1 MSKDSENENE
11 RLGREWM
18 ASEHWGGWRVG
29 MTGADKDGYRFVVVG
44 TDEGEVYIYESDAF
58 SAPYALSTR
67 APVWPDLT
75 HPGTRA
81 FLLEDVRRAWG
92 DEGIGNKRFIERDG
106 GSGWRVEP
114 SHGATIAVTEC
125 GGTEQAALIA
135 ALRAAPEKTK

>member
-11 RLGREWM
+11 RLAREWM
-18 ASEHWGGWRVG
+18 ASENWGGWRVG

-81 FLLEDVRRAWG
+81 FLLEDVRRAWAS
-92 DEGIGNKRFIERDG
+92 EGAVNWE
-106 GSGWRVEP
+106 SGPEWHYVVRP
-114 SHGATIAVTEC
+114 GYQFFYPGALY
-125 GGTEQAALIA
+125 GKGKTEQAALIA

>member
-1 MSKDSENENE
+1 MSKDSENE

-44 TDEGEVYIYESDAF
+44 TDEEEVYIYESDAF

-75 HPGTRA
+75 HLGTRA
-81 FLLEDVRRAWG
+81 FLLEDVRRAWASEGVFYLEYIAEGRRRHLGCLDSEDGPANLVG
-92 DEGIGNKRFIERDG
+92 DI
-106 GSGWRVEP
+106 
-114 SHGATIAVTEC
+114 TET
-125 GGTEQAALIA
+125 GTLMA

>member
-18 ASEHWGGWRVG
+18 ASEHWGCWRVG
-29 MTGADKDGYRFVVVG
+29 MVCAVTGQVVVRVDDRANIWSDTLPRVAPPG
-44 TDEGEVYIYESDAF
+44 TR
-58 SAPYALSTR
+58 PT
-67 APVWPDLT
+67 PDVS

-106 GSGWRVEP
+106 GNGWRVEP

>member
-29 MTGADKDGYRFVVVG
+29 MVCAVTGQVVVRVDDRANIWSDTLPRVAPPG
-44 TDEGEVYIYESDAF
+44 TC
-58 SAPYALSTR
+58 PT
-67 APVWPDLT
+67 PDVS

-81 FLLEDVRRAWG
+81 FLLEDVRRAWASEGVFYLEYIAEGRRRHLGCLDSEDGPANLVG
-92 DEGIGNKRFIERDG
+92 DI
-106 GSGWRVEP
+106 
-114 SHGATIAVTEC
+114 TET
-125 GGTEQAALIA
+125 GTLIA

>member
-29 MTGADKDGYRFVVVG
+29 MVCAVTGQVVVRVDDRANIWSDTLPRVAPPG
-44 TDEGEVYIYESDAF
+44 TC
-58 SAPYALSTR
+58 PT
-67 APVWPDLT
+67 PDVS

-81 FLLEDVRRAWG
+81 FLLEEVLAPNRPNFKTMDH
-92 DEGIGNKRFIERDG
+92 E
-106 GSGWRVEP
+106 
-114 SHGATIAVTEC
+114 
-125 GGTEQAALIA
+125 TEQAALIA